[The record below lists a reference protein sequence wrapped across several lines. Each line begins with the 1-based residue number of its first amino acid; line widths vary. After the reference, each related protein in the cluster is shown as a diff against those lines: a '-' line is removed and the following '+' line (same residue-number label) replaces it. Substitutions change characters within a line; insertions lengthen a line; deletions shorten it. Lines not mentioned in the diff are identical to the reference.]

1 MLPYYLVLICPGR
14 ECYIVSIW
22 LAEELRIRNLHIG
35 ISIELVHPVDLHD
48 AFDPLELH
56 PVLSKYLMCY
66 AKLFVIN
73 GLKAADEFEGTYLVA
88 SLLHCRKD
96 TKGALYPC
104 VYRLPQGL
112 RKIGICA
119 SDIIAVLILV
129 DDRSGFR
136 IIIRYGPAFP
146 VSIGNDGIVEPFAFD
161 EDHLQIGPLVIRK
174 LVVLDFACE
183 DAADLPSAFCIGCP
197 HRIGNH
203 YVLSLSCH
211 VFHRFHSII
220 STIDIANVISE
231 QITPK
236 EWIGY
241 LISFASVF
249 LGAYFAYR
257 FNNVQEKHKDKK
269 QLATAY
275 EALSNQIALSLN
287 NIFTYKET
295 YLDRIKLAFNEDKYD
310 EVLKTSYRPDC
321 YFGFDVEKYYFL
333 SGYNR
338 CFLPEL
344 SLLTQINRVVM
355 EEINNYYQN
364 VYEVLYIYNN
374 NKDAFNSEYERLK
387 KRFELMYND
396 VEHLCARIYY
406 INKEF
411 IKGYEKFFN
420 SLSYEGLIDNY
431 EIEANIN
438 NRISNPE
445 NITIMLQRE
454 KMFDVYWSLDTNI
467 FCHFCW
473 LKRKLKNIFRAIG
486 KYFQKP
492 KICENCRCCKIK
504 AEKK

>member
-1 MLPYYLVLICPGR
+1 M
-14 ECYIVSIW
+14 
-22 LAEELRIRNLHIG
+22 N
-35 ISIELVHPVDLHD
+35 
-48 AFDPLELH
+48 
-56 PVLSKYLMCY
+56 
-66 AKLFVIN
+66 
-73 GLKAADEFEGTYLVA
+73 
-88 SLLHCRKD
+88 
-96 TKGALYPC
+96 
-104 VYRLPQGL
+104 
-112 RKIGICA
+112 
-119 SDIIAVLILV
+119 
-129 DDRSGFR
+129 
-136 IIIRYGPAFP
+136 
-146 VSIGNDGIVEPFAFD
+146 
-161 EDHLQIGPLVIRK
+161 
-174 LVVLDFACE
+174 
-183 DAADLPSAFCIGCP
+183 
-197 HRIGNH
+197 
-203 YVLSLSCH
+203 
-211 VFHRFHSII
+211 
-220 STIDIANVISE
+220 IDIANMALTIGE
-231 QITPK
+231 KTAGIDWWEAAIT
-236 EWIGY
+236 
-241 LISFASVF
+241 LCSVF

-257 FNNVQEKHKDKK
+257 FNNIQEKHKDKK

-295 YLDRIKLAFNEDKYD
+295 YLDRIKLAFDEDKYD

-344 SLLTQINRVVM
+344 SLLIQINRVVM

-454 KMFDVYWSLDTNI
+454 KMFDVYWCLDTNI

-473 LKRKLKNIFRAIG
+473 LKRKLKNTFRAIG